1 MRSGASPSAV
11 PWRAWAAGIALAL
24 VATSAAAQKPADVTD
39 GEMALLPPYCPDTQT
54 MSAVDPRGTEK
65 AARWVAVLGN
75 AFWGL
80 HHYCWGL
87 IRVNRASHAGVN
99 PQMRRYLY
107 ESAINDYRYV
117 LENSQPNFV
126 LLPEI
131 YLRIGEA
138 STELQAYASALDA
151 FQRSREA
158 KPDYWPAYVRAAAVL
173 TRLGKNA
180 DAAAL
185 LQEGLTRVPN
195 EPALIEAYK
204 RTGRALPKPM
214 TTPSSANA
222 PASAPSSDSGSGH
235 S

>member
-1 MRSGASPSAV
+1 MRSVASRSAV
-11 PWRAWAAGIALAL
+11 AWRAWLVAVALAL
-24 VATSAAAQKPADVTD
+24 IAPGAEAQKPPDVTD
-39 GEMALLPPYCPDTQT
+39 GEVALLPPYCPDTQT

-87 IRVNRASHAGVN
+87 IRVNRAGHAGVT

-107 ESAINDYRYV
+107 ESAINDYQYV

-138 STELQAYASALDA
+138 SMELQAYSSALEA
-151 FQRSREA
+151 FQRSREI
-158 KPDYWPAYVRAAAVL
+158 KPDYWPAYVRAATVL

-185 LQEGLTRVPN
+185 LQEGLTRMPN

-204 RTGRALPKPM
+204 RTGRALPRQTP
-214 TTPSSANA
+214 TPSPANA
-222 PASAPSSDSGSGH
+222 PASAPSSDSGH